1 MSEQILVTGGTGYI
15 GSHTTIALL
24 EAGFDVVVLDNLCNS
39 SVESLNRIE
48 RICGKRP
55 KFYQADIRDR
65 KALDQIF
72 AEYQFNS
79 VLHFAG
85 LKAVGESVQ
94 KPLDYYEN
102 NISGS
107 ITLFQAMAQANV
119 FNLVFSS
126 SATVYGAPTEM
137 PIREDFPTA
146 APTSPYGST
155 KLTIEVILKDLAKSD
170 QQWSIA
176 LLRYFNPV
184 GAHQSGLI
192 GEAPNGLPNN
202 LLPYISQVAIGK
214 LHELSVFGGDY
225 STPDGTGVRDYIHV
239 QDLADG
245 HLCALKAI
253 SEDAGV
259 RVWNLG
265 TGIGYSVLEIIH
277 AFEQASGRP
286 VPYKLIDR
294 RSGDIAEC
302 WADPR
307 KAASELGWTA
317 KRGLIEMMA
326 DSWRWQENNPLG
338 YAS

>member
-137 PIREDFPTA
+137 PIREDFPTV

>member
-1 MSEQILVTGGTGYI
+1 MSKEILVTGGTGYI

-39 SVESLNRIE
+39 SIESLNRIE

-65 KALDQIF
+65 KTLDEIF
-72 AEYQFNS
+72 SKYNFNS

-94 KPLDYYEN
+94 RPLEYYEN

-126 SATVYGAPTEM
+126 SATVYGAPAEM

-146 APTSPYGST
+146 TPTSPYGST
-155 KLTIEVILKDLAKSD
+155 KLTVEIILKDLAKSD

-202 LLPYISQVAIGK
+202 LLPYISQVAVGK
-214 LHELSVFGGDY
+214 LNELSVFGGDY
-225 STPDGTGVRDYIHV
+225 PTPDGTGIRDYIHV

-253 SEDAGV
+253 SNNSGV
-259 RVWNLG
+259 RIWNLG
-265 TGIGYSVLEIIH
+265 TGIGYSVLEMIY

-286 VPYKLIDR
+286 VPYKLVDR

-307 KAASELGWTA
+307 KAASELGWKA
-317 KRGLIEMMA
+317 RRGLIEMMA
-326 DSWRWQENNPLG
+326 DSWRWQENHQLG
-338 YAS
+338 

>member
-326 DSWRWQENNPLG
+326 DSWRW
-338 YAS
+338 